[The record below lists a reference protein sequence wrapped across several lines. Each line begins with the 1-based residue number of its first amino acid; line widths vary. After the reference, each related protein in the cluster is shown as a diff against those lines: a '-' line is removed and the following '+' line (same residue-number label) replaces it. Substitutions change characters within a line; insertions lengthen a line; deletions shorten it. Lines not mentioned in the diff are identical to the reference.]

1 MFFTG
6 AYALALSAFGMAPYV
21 VNGARESSF
30 AVSVS
35 GTTKNTMIA
44 YTLQRLLEEVEH
56 VYTQAELQAL
66 CGLTDEKLQGLRELI
81 Q

>member
-6 AYALALSAFGMAPYV
+6 ASALALSAFGMAPSV
-21 VNGARESSF
+21 VNGARESDV
-30 AVSVS
+30 AVNAS

-44 YTLQRLLEEVEH
+44 YTLQLLLEEVDH

-66 CGLTDEKLQGLRELI
+66 CDLTDEKLQGLREFI